1 MAAAPGDHQNPSSC
15 SNHYYIGVDVG
26 SGSARAGLFTSG
38 GQLVMH
44 CKEDIKL
51 WKNDNHC
58 EQSSEDIWR
67 SVVAAIKVRTVQ
79 RMSHYRIAGYFR
91 GNKFFIL
98 TDCSN

>member
-1 MAAAPGDHQNPSSC
+1 
-15 SNHYYIGVDVG
+15 
-26 SGSARAGLFTSG
+26 
-38 GQLVMH
+38 MH

-67 SVVAAIKVRTVQ
+67 SVVVAIKVRTVQ

-91 GNKFFIL
+91 GNKF
-98 TDCSN
+98 